1 MKEMFKYQVS
11 VIVASYNPDY
21 KKLKK
26 TIVSVLKQKDV
37 SFEVIVTDDGSIN
50 NFYQEIEEVFE
61 EYNFKNYTLLSNEKN
76 MGTCSNIYRGIK
88 CAQGEYVKLISPGDY
103 LYSEDTLCLW
113 ALFMNEN
120 QLDISFGDAV
130 FYQMEGNEI
139 RQIKVRNNPYN
150 RYLYELDSYKE
161 KKIKIDYLVLYDH
174 VVGAAFMMKKE
185 VLERYLEEIQGKVI
199 YAEDFAYRLMI
210 LAGHHIIYFPKKVIF
225 YEYGTG
231 ISTQKEKIWEE
242 RLRRDMDQINNI
254 ILSKYV
260 EVDNFSR
267 RYIKLIQTKAKN
279 KVLIE
284 INRVRFFPYYFWLK
298 LRSMICPLYSDTNG
312 DTAFFKECD

>member
-1 MKEMFKYQVS
+1 MFKYQVS

-26 TIVSVLKQKDV
+26 TIVSVLKQKEV

-50 NFYQEIEEVFE
+50 NFYKEIEEVFE

-76 MGTCSNIYRGIK
+76 LGTCSNIYHGIK

-103 LYSEDTLCLW
+103 LYSEETLCLW
-113 ALFMNEN
+113 TAFMNEN

-130 FYQMEGNEI
+130 FYQMDGNEI